1 MPPNTRSETSPKPP
15 HGKDRGFVDIDVLRN
30 ADGIIAII
38 SQRRSNGAYTI
49 AVMKEFERD
58 GMTERTQFISE
69 NLFESYQDMVQRAIN
84 RVQEI
89 RSHDLA
95 KGA

>member
-1 MPPNTRSETSPKPP
+1 MPPNPRSESPPKP
-15 HGKDRGFVDIDVLRN
+15 HAAKDRGFNDIDVLRN
-30 ADGIIAII
+30 TDGIIAII

-58 GMTERTQFISE
+58 GQIERTQFISE
-69 NLFESYQDMVQRAIN
+69 HLFDSYQDMVQRAID
-84 RVQEI
+84 RVHELRAADI
-89 RSHDLA
+89 A

>member
-1 MPPNTRSETSPKPP
+1 MPPNPDLSPRRV
-15 HGKDRGFVDIDVLRN
+15 HHKDRGFDDIDTLRN

-38 SQRRSNGAYTI
+38 SRRRATGAYTV

-58 GMTERTQFISE
+58 GMHERTQFISE
-69 NLFESYQDMVQRAIN
+69 NLFDSYQDMVQRAIE
-84 RVQEI
+84 RVRELRAEDI
-89 RSHDLA
+89 K